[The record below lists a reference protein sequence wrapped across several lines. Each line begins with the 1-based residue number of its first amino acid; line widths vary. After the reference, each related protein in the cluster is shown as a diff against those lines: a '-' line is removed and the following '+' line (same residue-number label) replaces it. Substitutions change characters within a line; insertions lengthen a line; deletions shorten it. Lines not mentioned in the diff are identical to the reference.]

1 MAKGSIAALLLAS
14 IAATAAA
21 DAEEQR
27 LDFKG
32 LPLGS
37 TEAQLKAHT
46 PVACKADSTG
56 EFDRVCVVRDKAN
69 RFYAER
75 PARDLWF
82 GFFADRL
89 DTVMV
94 MLSPREFDSLKHAMD
109 GKFGDVTPDAGLTER
124 STYRMNGDR
133 AYLYRIDGATVVRY
147 EAAAGNEERARRWD
161 AERSKVRKD
170 M

>member
-1 MAKGSIAALLLAS
+1 MAKGSIVVLLLAS
-14 IAATAAA
+14 LAFTASA

-46 PVACKADSTG
+46 PVACKADRTG
-56 EFDRVCVVRDKAN
+56 EFDRVCMVRDKAN
-69 RFYAER
+69 RSYADR
-75 PARDLWF
+75 PAHTLWF

-89 DTVMV
+89 DTVVV
-94 MLSPREFDSLKHAMD
+94 MLPHREFNSLKHAMD
-109 GKFGDVTPDAGLTER
+109 GKFGDVTPDGGLAER

-133 AYLYRIDGATVVRY
+133 AYLYRIDGGAVVRY